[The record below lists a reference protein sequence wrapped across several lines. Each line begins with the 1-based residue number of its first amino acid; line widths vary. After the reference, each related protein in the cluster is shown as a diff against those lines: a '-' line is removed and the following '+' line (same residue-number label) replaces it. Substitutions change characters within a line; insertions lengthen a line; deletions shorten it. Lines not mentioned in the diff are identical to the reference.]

1 MVVMAVDHVPPWR
14 SDMDRVQD
22 GAKHLAEGPERG
34 GTVGN
39 GGVVGVSRYSHYR
52 EPCA

>member
-34 GTVGN
+34 GTDRMEERVN
-39 GGVVGVSRYSHYR
+39 T
-52 EPCA
+52 